1 MKSSMKIKHITL
13 LILTFLFALTTAA
26 KSGDVIP
33 EKPNPPRLVNDFAGI
48 IPDAQ
53 AMEDT
58 LERFARETSNQIV
71 VVTVNDLGDY
81 DKADFAQRLGQKWG
95 VGNKKYNN
103 GIIVLVKPKNS
114 TNGQAFIATG
124 YGMEGPLPDALCTRI
139 ARNEMVP
146 FFKENDYSGGIWAAL
161 NKLMPIAKG
170 EINEE
175 TYMNED
181 DDVGVGIFVFILIM
195 FIIIL
200 IASVYHDKNRGGG
213 KGGGGRRGRNGIDD
227 IIEAATWGAL
237 LNSGSR
243 HSHGGGFG
251 SSGSFGGGFGGF
263 GGGSFGGGGGG
274 ASW

>member
-1 MKSSMKIKHITL
+1 MKIKHITL

-146 FFKENDYSGGIWAAL
+146 FFKENDYSSGIWAAL
-161 NKLMPIAKG
+161 HKLMPIAKG

-175 TYMNED
+175 TYMNEE

-200 IASVYHDKNRGGG
+200 IASVYHDKNSGGG

>member
-1 MKSSMKIKHITL
+1 MKIKHITL

-26 KSGDVIP
+26 KGGDVIP

-161 NKLMPIAKG
+161 HKLMPIAKG

-181 DDVGVGIFVFILIM
+181 DDEGAAAIIIFVALFLFVLLIGS
-195 FIIIL
+195 INK
-200 IASVYHDKNRGGG
+200 DKNNRG
-213 KGGGGRRGRNGIDD
+213 GGGGRRRKNGIDD

-251 SSGSFGGGFGGF
+251 SSGSFGGFGGF
-263 GGGSFGGGGGG
+263 GSGSFGGGGGG

>member
-1 MKSSMKIKHITL
+1 MKIKYLAL
-13 LILTFLFALTTAA
+13 LLLSFLFTLQTAA

-146 FFKENDYSGGIWAAL
+146 FFKDNDYSGGIWAAL
-161 NKLMPIAKG
+161 HKLMPIAKG

-181 DDVGVGIFVFILIM
+181 DDVVGIFVFILIM

-213 KGGGGRRGRNGIDD
+213 NRGGGRRRNGIDD

-251 SSGSFGGGFGGF
+251 SSGSFGGFGGF

>member
-1 MKSSMKIKHITL
+1 MKIKHITL

-161 NKLMPIAKG
+161 HKLMPIAKG
-170 EINEE
+170 EFDEE
-175 TYMNED
+175 AYMDEEGED
-181 DDVGVGIFVFILIM
+181 AIIGFFCFVIVFGVVLF
-195 FIIIL
+195 
-200 IASVYHDKNRGGG
+200 ASIYNDKKNRGGG

>member
-1 MKSSMKIKHITL
+1 MKIKYLAL
-13 LILTFLFALTTAA
+13 LLLSFLFTLQTAA
-26 KSGDVIP
+26 KNDDVIP
-33 EKPNPPRLVNDFAGI
+33 KRPTPPQLVNDFAGI
-48 IPDAQ
+48 ISDAQ
-53 AMEDT
+53 AMEDS

-81 DKADFAQRLGQKWG
+81 DKAEFAQQLGQKWG

-103 GIIVLVKPKNS
+103 GIIVLVKPKNN
-114 TNGQAFIATG
+114 TNGEVFIATG
-124 YGMEGPLPDALCTRI
+124 YGMEGPLPDALCSRI

-146 FFKENDYSGGIWAAL
+146 FFKDNDYSGGIWAAL
-161 NKLMPIAKG
+161 HKLMPIAKG
-170 EINEE
+170 EFDEE

-213 KGGGGRRGRNGIDD
+213 NRSGGRRRNGIDD

-251 SSGSFGGGFGGF
+251 SSGSFGGFGGF